1 MIRINNTE
9 IDSDKPTYFIA
20 DIAANHDK
28 DLFRAKELIELAL
41 IAGAN
46 AVKFQHFQASTIVSD
61 KGFKEIGNKIA
72 HQSSWNKSVFEVY
85 REAEL
90 PPEWTEE
97 LYLFSKNLGI
107 DFFTAPYSLGLI
119 EQVEPFIP
127 AFKIGSGDIT
137 WIESIVKM
145 ASYGKP
151 LLIATGASTMV
162 DVERAIEAALK
173 INPQIVLMQCNT
185 NYTGTNDNFNYLNLN
200 VLKTYSQK
208 FPGITLGLSD
218 HTPGHISVIAA
229 VSMGARVVEKHFT
242 DDNNRAGPDHKFSM
256 NPVTWK
262 EMILATRQLEAS
274 LGNGVKVIEQNEKE
288 SVIVQQRALRY
299 SKSLQKGHKV
309 NRLDLDVL
317 RPCPTNAMK
326 PFEIESIL
334 DKVLDI
340 DVAFHQIVQREH
352 FT

>member
-1 MIRINNTE
+1 MIRINHTE
-9 IDSDKPTYFIA
+9 ISNDKPTYFIA

-28 DLFRAKELIELAL
+28 DLFRAKKLIELAL

-46 AVKFQHFQASTIVSD
+46 AVKFQHFQALTIVSD
-61 KGFKEIGNKIA
+61 KGFKELGNRIA
-72 HQSSWNKSVFEVY
+72 HQTSWDKSVFEVY
-85 REAEL
+85 QDAEL

-107 DFFTAPYSLGLI
+107 DFFTAPYSLELI

-151 LLIATGASTMV
+151 LLIATGASTMG
-162 DVERAIEAALK
+162 DVERAVKAALK
-173 INPQIVLMQCNT
+173 INSQIVLMQCNT
-185 NYTGTNDNFNYLNLN
+185 NYTGTAENFNYLNLN

-208 FPGITLGLSD
+208 FPEITLGLSD
-218 HTPGHISVIAA
+218 HTPGHISVLAA

-262 EMILATRQLEAS
+262 EMIVATRQLEAS
-274 LGNGVKVIEQNEKE
+274 LGNGIKVIEENENE

-299 SKSLQKGHKV
+299 SKSLQKGHTVK
-309 NRLDLDVL
+309 RSDLDVL
-317 RPCPTNAMK
+317 RPCPINSMK

-340 DVAFHQIVQREH
+340 DVDFHQIVEREH

>member
-9 IDSDKPTYFIA
+9 IGYEKPTYFIA

-28 DLFRAKELIELAL
+28 DLFRAKELIELAF

-46 AVKFQHFQASTIVSD
+46 AVKFQHFQALTIVSD

-72 HQSSWNKSVFEVY
+72 HQSSWDKSVFEVY
-85 REAEL
+85 QEAEL

-97 LYLFSKNLGI
+97 LYFFSKNLGI
-107 DFFTAPYSLGLI
+107 DFFTAPYSLQLI

-162 DVERAIEAALK
+162 DVERAVEAALK
-173 INPQIVLMQCNT
+173 INPQIILMQCNT
-185 NYTGTNDNFNYLNLN
+185 NYTGTTKNFNYLNLN

-208 FPGITLGLSD
+208 FPGVILGLSD

-256 NPVTWK
+256 NPETWK
-262 EMILATRQLEAS
+262 EMIVATRQLEAS
-274 LGNGVKVIEQNEKE
+274 LGNGIKVIEQNEKE

-309 NRLDLDVL
+309 NRFDLDVL
-317 RPCPTNAMK
+317 RPCPTNSMK

-340 DVAFHQIVQREH
+340 DVDFHQIVEREH